1 MYTTNEWY
9 TTAKAIDKK
18 ICNKIIELANN
29 NWQPSTVDTA
39 GDTTD
44 EERKTGRKGD
54 YKSDPKLRIS

>member
-29 NWQPSTVDTA
+29 NWQP
-39 GDTTD
+39 
-44 EERKTGRKGD
+44 E
-54 YKSDPKLRIS
+54 KLAVRVIINQILN